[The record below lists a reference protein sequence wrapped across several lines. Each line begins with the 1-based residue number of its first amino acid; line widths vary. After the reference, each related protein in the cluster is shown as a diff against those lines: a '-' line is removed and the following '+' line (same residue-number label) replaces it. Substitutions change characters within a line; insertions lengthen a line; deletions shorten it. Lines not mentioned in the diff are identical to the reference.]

1 MMDLYK
7 TLSSKPRQF
16 LTCTGMSL
24 VQFQQHLP
32 QLSACYHDQEARR
45 KQVVVQTGKP
55 RRRLPGGGGQYVH
68 NVPNRLLMLLLYYR
82 LYLSQDF
89 MTLLFNG
96 CHKSSI
102 SRAIATMRP
111 VFESILPTPE
121 RALHRILDLAD
132 KEQKRRRIGNLDE
145 FREHYPELTILID
158 GVEQPK
164 QRSKDKKKQKDDYSG
179 KKKRHTR
186 KQIITTT
193 PSGIIVDQSPSEG
206 GRTHDFA
213 LFKKDQAERTP
224 YTRFERFRVTGYVDG
239 GFQGI
244 KDLDLPIDIK
254 QVERA
259 RRNHPLTPYQKQI
272 NHLRSHTRMAVEHT
286 ISRRKKY
293 RIAEHTYRNQDDLYD
308 QTMSIVAGLVNL
320 RAFERIEKMT
330 GLSL

>member
-1 MMDLYK
+1 MDLYK

-16 LTCTGMSL
+16 LACTGMSL

-32 QLSACYHDQEARR
+32 QLSACCQAQEVTR

-55 RRRLPGGGGQYVH
+55 RRRLPGGGGQYAH
-68 NVPNRLLMLLLYYR
+68 DVPNRLLMLLLYYR

-102 SRAIATMRP
+102 SRAIAMMRP
-111 VFESILPTPE
+111 VFESVLPTPE
-121 RALHRILDLAD
+121 RALNRILDLAD
-132 KEQKRRRIGNLDE
+132 KAQKHRRIGNLDE
-145 FREHYPELTILID
+145 FRAHYPELTILID
-158 GVEQPK
+158 GVEQPR
-164 QRSKDKKKQKDDYSG
+164 QRSQDKKKQRDDYSG

-193 PSGIIVDQSPSEG
+193 PSGIIIDQSPSTG

-213 LFKKDQAERTP
+213 LFKRDQAERSP
-224 YTRFERFRVTGYVDG
+224 YNRFEGFRVTGYVDG

-244 KDLDLPIDIK
+244 KDLNLPIDIK

-272 NHLRSHTRMAVEHT
+272 NHLRSQKRIAVEHT

-293 RIAEHTYRNQDDLYD
+293 RIADHTYRNHDDLYD
-308 QTMSIVAGLVNL
+308 KAMSIVAGLVNL
-320 RAFERIEKMT
+320 RAYERIEKMT
-330 GLSL
+330 GLTI